1 MCPASTLLT
10 SQFPTH
16 PPYALGQEREVKE
29 AARADHAAR
38 RRENIGRKRDTQL
51 SFPLL
56 EHDSSICDMRG
67 AADRIFPRKGK
78 VPGREGTSNSV
89 DDYEMRPGR
98 ATTSARA
105 PRRAGRK
112 AVMRCSL
119 RGRVCGAG

>member
-89 DDYEMRPGR
+89 DDYEV
-98 ATTSARA
+98 TSD
-105 PRRAGRK
+105 G
-112 AVMRCSL
+112 V
-119 RGRVCGAG
+119 